1 MTLDMWLEVARV
13 FSDLGQN
20 LDVRTII
27 LTGADLPMSKLRTR
41 LRRRR
46 ISRLAKNAPLS
57 IQGAK
62 FMLNGLA
69 MGNSALDP
77 NAVQDM
83 IDRAGDSEDYREGR
97 RAFVEKRQPL
107 FTGR

>member
-1 MTLDMWLEVARV
+1 
-13 FSDLGQN
+13 
-20 LDVRTII
+20 
-27 LTGADLPMSKLRTR
+27 
-41 LRRRR
+41 
-46 ISRLAKNAPLS
+46 
-57 IQGAK
+57 
-62 FMLNGLA
+62 MLNGLA